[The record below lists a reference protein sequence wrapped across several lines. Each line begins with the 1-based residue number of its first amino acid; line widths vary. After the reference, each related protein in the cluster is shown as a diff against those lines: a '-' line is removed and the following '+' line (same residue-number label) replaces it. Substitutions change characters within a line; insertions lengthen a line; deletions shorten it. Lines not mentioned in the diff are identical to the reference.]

1 MLGIVPRRDRQ
12 SEDEVWLLLLTA
24 PAVLPAQLLSCLPE
38 SPCLAACFT
47 GRQGLFNEF
56 CEQLAAYVQEMD
68 CVYLVNW
75 DAWMLRIRDCMP
87 VVVQQPGYGEDEEGG
102 DDVEEEEEEGIM
114 MVGGG
119 VSKKRS
125 TPSKKKPSSD
135 DSGDEV
141 DGPPKRPAK
150 KAKDSTPLNMFHAKV
165 GQPKGKKAPPKKK

>member
-1 MLGIVPRRDRQ
+1 MC
-12 SEDEVWLLLLTA
+12 LLLLTA
-24 PAVLPAQLLSCLPE
+24 SAILPAQLLSCLPE

-56 CEQLAAYVQEMD
+56 REQLAAYVQEMD

-75 DAWMLRIRDCMP
+75 DAWMPRIRDCMP
-87 VVVQQPGYGEDEEGG
+87 VVVQRPGDGEDEEGG
-102 DDVEEEEEEGIM
+102 DDVEEEEDDEIVL
-114 MVGGG
+114 VGGG
-119 VSKKRS
+119 DSKKRS

-150 KAKDSTPLNMFHAKV
+150 KAKDSTPSICFT
-165 GQPKGKKAPPKKK
+165 PK